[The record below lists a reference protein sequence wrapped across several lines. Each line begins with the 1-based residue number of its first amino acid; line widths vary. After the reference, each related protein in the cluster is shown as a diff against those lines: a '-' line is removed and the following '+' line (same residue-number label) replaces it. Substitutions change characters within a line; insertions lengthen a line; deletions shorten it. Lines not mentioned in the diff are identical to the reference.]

1 MASNTYWPT
10 WNEIVLNQVRASHLM
25 DRLTFEVFDDDLQ
38 VDDAVGSCAVSLSQY
53 DLVELGGFEIDCG
66 RAIVGFEIEPR

>member
-1 MASNTYWPT
+1 MIRNAKRPPDLQ
-10 WNEIVLNQVRASHLM
+10 IVLNQVRASHLM